1 MSVPAAE
8 PRAARHLTVMAFDVG
23 TRRTGVATGNTVTA
37 SATPLGSVRGEGDA
51 RWAAIDPLIAEW
63 RPDALVV
70 GIPLHPDGRPHANTT
85 RARRFAQELG
95 ARTSLPVHR
104 VDERYTTVEA
114 VARGEHDR
122 DAGAAAV
129 ILEQWLGEQARGVAA

>member
-1 MSVPAAE
+1 
-8 PRAARHLTVMAFDVG
+8 MAFDVG
-23 TRRTGVATGNTVTA
+23 TRRTGVATGNTLTA
-37 SATPLGSVRGEGDA
+37 SATPLTSVQGDGDT
-51 RWAAIDPLIAEW
+51 RWATVDPLIAEW

-85 RARRFAQELG
+85 RARRFAQELA

-114 VARGEHDR
+114 VARGERDR

-129 ILEQWLGEQARGVAA
+129 ILEQWLGERVREQAA